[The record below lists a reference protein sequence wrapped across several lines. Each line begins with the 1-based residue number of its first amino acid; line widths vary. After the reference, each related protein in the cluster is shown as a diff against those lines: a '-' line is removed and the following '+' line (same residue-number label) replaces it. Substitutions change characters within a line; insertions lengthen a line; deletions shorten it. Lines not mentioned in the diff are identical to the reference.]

1 MKKRLVLSLAIVPLL
16 VIATWASNPF
26 LLLRDSPESTETSR
40 VNGSTTTGIMNE
52 LDYGKENFLY
62 DTTEEGKMDYWVIV
76 DEHDKPLPADGWYYN
91 CTGGD
96 RGMLNEEDTSYSWD
110 DNSVYTATVVK
121 SQGLWTWGGMWYSL
135 IRINRDNIPLDFK
148 AIFGRYVKPEYQ
160 GEITTV
166 EIVVSNVSSQS
177 NNKNLELK
185 LELKDESD
193 TVIFGSKTWTNVIS
207 GPYPKTYIWTLPENC
222 KKEVKLIFWT
232 IDKAQPGDSVSVDKV
247 RLKARVPDLATIPT
261 EEQAFLWTCSWL
273 MANYDPNTGIVQ
285 DRSNFGS
292 GDFENISATAKTA
305 KTVYYAYKKGYT
317 TPEHAETIIAKIANT
332 MINVVPK
339 GPPGKNTLWP
349 HFTVNGGTQ
358 IKPGTEW
365 ASCDT
370 AYAALDIITTLQML
384 GDPQGQIPYLE
395 NFLREINW
403 EALLLED
410 GAISHGYSYEGDLI
424 PYSWKG
430 FGMETIGVNWAYASA
445 TGNVAV
451 MEPPP
456 SDNGS
461 GFIDNAQYPM
471 VFSGRDRWD
480 NDWDTYRND
489 MADTQIGWYCATE
502 HKNAN
507 FCNAGLFGLSAAEN
521 PEADSYME
529 YGVGGRYT
537 APEDGNDDVIVLHYS
552 GMISD
557 IRPENAKHVWEILR
571 DGDAEFLQDRV
582 VISPLNNMES
592 MRFDKKSGK
601 CTVNHLKGSW
611 NLALQAEGWALMGPY
626 IRNYLMAAIKNNIFL
641 NKGYALLKNGPL
653 TGDFCGANFGPPDGY
668 VDVWDLM
675 QFADHWHTATGDSN
689 WDSKFDLTGP
699 NFGDPE
705 GYVDVWDLMVF
716 ADHWHEGQKL

>member
-1 MKKRLVLSLAIVPLL
+1 M
-16 VIATWASNPF
+16 
-26 LLLRDSPESTETSR
+26 
-40 VNGSTTTGIMNE
+40 
-52 LDYGKENFLY
+52 
-62 DTTEEGKMDYWVIV
+62 
-76 DEHDKPLPADGWYYN
+76 
-91 CTGGD
+91 
-96 RGMLNEEDTSYSWD
+96 
-110 DNSVYTATVVK
+110 
-121 SQGLWTWGGMWYSL
+121 
-135 IRINRDNIPLDFK
+135 
-148 AIFGRYVKPEYQ
+148 
-160 GEITTV
+160 
-166 EIVVSNVSSQS
+166 
-177 NNKNLELK
+177 
-185 LELKDESD
+185 
-193 TVIFGSKTWTNVIS
+193 IFGSKTWTDVIS
-207 GPYPKTYIWTLPENC
+207 GPYPKTYTWTLPENC
-222 KKEVKLIFWT
+222 KKKVKLVLWV

-247 RLKARVPDLATIPT
+247 RLKTRVPDLAAIPT
-261 EEQAFLWTCSWL
+261 EEQAFLWTYSWL
-273 MANYDPNTGIVQ
+273 MANYDPKTGIVQ

-292 GDFENISATAKTA
+292 GDFENIVATAKTA

-332 MINVVPK
+332 LINVVPK

-349 HFTVNGGTQ
+349 HFTFNGGTQ

-370 AYAALDIITTLQML
+370 VFAALDIITTLQML
-384 GDPQGQIPYLE
+384 GDPQGQILPLE
-395 NFLREINW
+395 NFLREIDW
-403 EALLLED
+403 EALLLDD
-410 GAISHGYSYEGDLI
+410 GGISHGYSYEGDLL

-430 FGMETIGVNWAYASA
+430 FGMETIGINWAYASA

-461 GFIDNAQYPM
+461 GFIDNAQYPL

-480 NDWDTYRND
+480 NDWDNYRNN

-502 HKNAN
+502 HKNAH
-507 FCNAGLFGLSAAEN
+507 FCNAGLFGLSATEK
-521 PEADSYME
+521 PEADSYTA

-552 GMISD
+552 GMIGD
-557 IRPENAKHVWEILR
+557 VRPENAKHVWEILR

-592 MRFDKKSGK
+592 MRVDKMTGK

-611 NLALQAEGWALMGPY
+611 NLALQAEGWALMDPY

-653 TGDFCGANFGPPDGY
+653 TGDFCGADFGPADGY

-675 QFADHWHTATGDSN
+675 EFANHWHTSSSDTNN
-689 WDSKFDLTGP
+689 WDPKFDLTGP
-699 NFGDPE
+699 NFEDLD

-716 ADHWHEGQKL
+716 ADNWHKGQKP